1 MPIPAYRP
9 PQQAA
14 YDIVIVGGAVVGSSI
29 AYWLGENSRGGRP
42 PSILVVERDS
52 SYEFSSTA
60 LSTSAIRQQYSN
72 PINVKISQFGVAV
85 VRGFAERM
93 APYFPGEA
101 APDLG
106 FKEHGY
112 LYCCSPEGVEAARA
126 RVEMQR
132 SLGAET
138 VFLDPGPLKDRFP
151 WLNVEDLGGGS
162 WGAGAEG
169 WFDSMGLLTGFR
181 RAARALGAEYID
193 NAVTGLTLDR
203 GKVAAVTLAT
213 GESIACGILV
223 NAAGPRAQQV
233 CAMAG
238 LSIPVAPHKRHS
250 FVFAS
255 ATPIPGRMP
264 NVIDLTGTFV
274 RPEGELFLTG
284 NTPVDGGPAD
294 YDDFRTRH
302 AEFEEHIWPALWHRI
317 PCFDALRV
325 QTAWTG
331 HYEYNM
337 LDHNGIVGFHPEVT
351 NFMFA
356 NGFSGHGLQ
365 QSPAVGR
372 AVSELIMFGG
382 FRTLDLTP
390 FGYERIPANEPFL
403 EEAVI

>member
-1 MPIPAYRP
+1 MAIPAYKSPART
-9 PQQAA
+9 A
-14 YDIVIVGGAVVGSSI
+14 YDIVIVGGAVIGSST
-29 AYWLGENSRGGRP
+29 AYWLTQKLGRDA
-42 PSILVVERDS
+42 SVLVVERDS

-72 PINVKISQFGVAV
+72 PINVKISQFGVEFIN
-85 VRGFAERM
+85 GFRDRM
-93 APYFPGEA
+93 APFYAGEP

-106 FKEHGY
+106 FREHGY
-112 LYCCSPEGVEAARA
+112 LYCCTPEGVEAARE
-126 RVEMQR
+126 RVDLQR
-132 SLGAET
+132 SLGAHT
-138 VFLDPGPLKDRFP
+138 VFLEPGPLKDRFP
-151 WLNVEDLGGGS
+151 WLNVEDLGGGA
-162 WGAGAEG
+162 WGARDEG
-169 WFDSMGLLTGFR
+169 WFDSMGLLNGLR
-181 RAARALGAEYID
+181 RAARAGGIEYID
-193 NAVTGLTLDR
+193 NAVTGVELEG
-203 GKVAAVTLAT
+203 GKVAAARLST
-213 GESIACGILV
+213 GEAVSCRILV

-233 CAMAG
+233 AAMAG

-255 ATPIPGRMP
+255 GTPIPGRMP
-264 NVIDLTGTFV
+264 NVIDLSGTFV

-284 NTPVDGGPAD
+284 NTPLDDGPAD

-302 AEFEEHIWPALWHRI
+302 EEFDERIWPALWHRI
-317 PCFDALRV
+317 PAFDALRV
-325 QTAWTG
+325 MQSWTG

-372 AVSELIMFGG
+372 AVAELIVDGAFQ
-382 FRTLDLTP
+382 TLDLTP
-390 FGYERIPANEPFL
+390 FRYERIPLNEPFL